1 MVFLTGDH
9 TLDINITVANITRLT
24 MCGQFFSGGLPTV
37 VCNGSVG
44 ISFTN
49 MVDFKMQSLAITSC
63 SRSWSY
69 DSHPVTNSALH
80 LQSALYTELVNC
92 SFHGNF
98 GTAVAV
104 YTTSIT
110 LTGNNFTQNCESKS
124 YSCTGGGISALN
136 SNLTFIGNT
145 TLLANQGAA
154 GIHMINCILHATG
167 STRFIHNTNSGI
179 FGLNSNLDF
188 SGNTTFHASQGS
200 SGIYIINCTLY
211 ATGNICFTDNSNGG
225 ISAFSSNLV
234 FLGNTTFLEN
244 KANQGAAGIYLL
256 NCTLNSTGDI
266 NFIHNSNT
274 GSVAGAICAKA
285 SSLHFTG
292 TSNFISNS
300 ASVGEGGAIYATAST
315 LLDFTG
321 SSTFRFNSASFGGAV
336 HTSDNSL
343 LRFNGTSNFT
353 RNSVQSGDGGAI
365 YTTTNT
371 LLHFNGIS
379 HFSDNFAQISGGAI
393 YTLSNTTL
401 SFTGTSNFD
410 SNFAMQGGAIF
421 AKSNNT
427 LTFDGSISFTN
438 NGYDAGKLNTNT
450 LGGGMYLDMN
460 STFSIVP
467 NTTIHWENN
476 HARLGGAIYA
486 DDNHNPFIY
495 CNIIDAY
502 KEKTNCFFQLP
513 GWNLSN
519 TIDVHLVFKNNFADV
534 AGSVLY
540 GGAVDHCK
548 LTGLESRNSGEVF
561 NKIVHIDDENT
572 TSSISSLPFHICPCD
587 EHHSDCST
595 SHNRF

>member
-1 MVFLTGDH
+1 VVLSTHLT
-9 TLDINITVANITRLT
+9 IA
-24 MCGQFFSGGLPTV
+24 
-37 VCNGSVG
+37 
-44 ISFTN
+44 
-49 MVDFKMQSLAITSC
+49 
-63 SRSWSY
+63 
-69 DSHPVTNSALH
+69 
-80 LQSALYTELVNC
+80 
-92 SFHGNF
+92 
-98 GTAVAV
+98 
-104 YTTSIT
+104 
-110 LTGNNFTQNCESKS
+110 
-124 YSCTGGGISALN
+124 YSC
-136 SNLTFIGNT
+136 
-145 TLLANQGAA
+145 
-154 GIHMINCILHATG
+154 
-167 STRFIHNTNSGI
+167 
-179 FGLNSNLDF
+179 
-188 SGNTTFHASQGS
+188 
-200 SGIYIINCTLY
+200 
-211 ATGNICFTDNSNGG
+211 
-225 ISAFSSNLV
+225 
-234 FLGNTTFLEN
+234 
-244 KANQGAAGIYLL
+244 
-256 NCTLNSTGDI
+256 
-266 NFIHNSNT
+266 
-274 GSVAGAICAKA
+274 
-285 SSLHFTG
+285 
-292 TSNFISNS
+292 
-300 ASVGEGGAIYATAST
+300 
-315 LLDFTG
+315 
-321 SSTFRFNSASFGGAV
+321 
-336 HTSDNSL
+336 
-343 LRFNGTSNFT
+343 RFNGTSNFT

-371 LLHFNGIS
+371 LLHFSGIS

-548 LTGLESRNSGEVF
+548 LTGLESHNSGEIF

-595 SHNRF
+595 SHNRFSVYPGEMFHVSVVACGQRDGTIPAAVISHTDHGNLLGFQYIQQANNYCTKLNYSLFSTSYKETLVLYADGLCSTFGKKLVLDLIVNHTCPPGFELSQSARSCVCEQRLKYYTNQCNIKN